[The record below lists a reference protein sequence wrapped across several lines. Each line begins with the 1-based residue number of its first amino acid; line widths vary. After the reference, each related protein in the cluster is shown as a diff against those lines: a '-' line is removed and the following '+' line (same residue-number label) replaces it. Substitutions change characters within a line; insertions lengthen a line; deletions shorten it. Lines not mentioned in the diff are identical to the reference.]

1 MEEEI
6 NRRLD
11 HLTRPNV
18 FAVIVISIHVAYF
31 LWVGMGNWTFGG
43 GITAKALDQAG
54 ALSTDLVDRGEFWRL
69 GASILLHANIL
80 HILLNMSNLYILLL
94 ISEPLFGQFGS
105 LLIYG
110 LSGYAASVLSWS
122 VGTERTVGASG
133 AIFGLM
139 GAVLISAYRHRDVL
153 SGSAGT
159 LIRRQLLAWT
169 IFSLLLGWLIPMI
182 DNASHIGG
190 VLMGGSLGIFVE
202 LKQRRLSSNR
212 E

>member
-69 GASILLHANIL
+69 
-80 HILLNMSNLYILLL
+80 
-94 ISEPLFGQFGS
+94 E
-105 LLIYG
+105 
-110 LSGYAASVLSWS
+110 LS
-122 VGTERTVGASG
+122 R
-133 AIFGLM
+133 
-139 GAVLISAYRHRDVL
+139 
-153 SGSAGT
+153 
-159 LIRRQLLAWT
+159 
-169 IFSLLLGWLIPMI
+169 
-182 DNASHIGG
+182 
-190 VLMGGSLGIFVE
+190 
-202 LKQRRLSSNR
+202 RRLAGERQIPSRQESKGRSNCGI
-212 E
+212 